1 MVRVVPIHRWRATMI
16 EFFEEN
22 LGSITLLLAIGTFWM
37 ALSTRASASASKKI
51 FELEARPCLVFNKP
65 MFRLHQEAMRVDE
78 NKPHIN
84 KELTL
89 GIEFKNPSRVPLR
102 YSITSIR
109 MTFDSRTVDNP
120 TFNTSGA
127 LIYPGDFGVFWFG
140 TLPYHE
146 QLNVA
151 KQGVIEYTVK
161 YEAIDH
167 KRGFINFTGYSTERS
182 LQTFLKRFKSTPRP
196 KPPMIGA

>member
-1 MVRVVPIHRWRATMI
+1 MI

-167 KRGFINFTGYSTERS
+167 KRGFIKTERMS
-182 LQTFLKRFKSTPRP
+182 YVVASFDNFHVDWRYLEDSEELPLTKSNRWRFSRS
-196 KPPMIGA
+196 